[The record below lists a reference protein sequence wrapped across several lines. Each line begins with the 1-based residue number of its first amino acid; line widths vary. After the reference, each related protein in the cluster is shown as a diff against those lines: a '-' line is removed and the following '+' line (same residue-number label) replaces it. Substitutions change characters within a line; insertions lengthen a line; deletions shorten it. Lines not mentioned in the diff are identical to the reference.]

1 MPGAQFLTEI
11 ALLGLSSERSEESSF
26 SQLQP
31 MSLRY
36 TGFFASLLM
45 NSALFV
51 ILNGV
56 KNPVRAHRSILLT
69 NNWILRSAQNDN
81 LGKFIY
87 TYHAT
92 PPGCSLVSE

>member
-1 MPGAQFLTEI
+1 
-11 ALLGLSSERSEESSF
+11 
-26 SQLQP
+26 
-31 MSLRY
+31 
-36 TGFFASLLM
+36 M

-81 LGKFIY
+81 LGKFISAY
-87 TYHAT
+87 LAT
-92 PPGCSLVSE
+92 PPGCSPSQNDSGYGFAPVN